1 MRTFKHLNSLS
12 SAIFV
17 ALTIVLILLEIIAS
31 KMAFENFGEI
41 TSGFYTILIF
51 ANILPILLFIFNFKK
66 SALIILILIGI
77 IIVPEN
83 LTLNNKL
90 LKLKEECSN
99 IILFAYQNKINNGS
113 FPENLNEYKF
123 KYPEL
128 KEHIYYTPEFINH
141 SDDQEYIKDH
151 FGLIYHVGT
160 RNTSHMLMKSDYF
173 DNSEYIQWYYYP
185 D

>member
-1 MRTFKHLNSLS
+1 M
-12 SAIFV
+12 I
-17 ALTIVLILLEIIAS
+17 EIIAS
-31 KMAFENFGEI
+31 KMAFQNFGEV
-41 TSGFYTILIF
+41 TSGFYKILIF
-51 ANILPILLFIFNFKK
+51 TNILPILLFLFNFKK
-66 SALIILILIGI
+66 TALITLILIGL

-83 LTLNNKL
+83 LTLNNRL
-90 LKLKEECSN
+90 VKLKEESSN

-113 FPENLNEYKF
+113 FPKNINEYKF

-128 KEHIYYTPEFINH
+128 KEHINYTQKIINH
-141 SDDQEYIKDH
+141 SEDKEYIKDH

-173 DNSEYIQWYYYP
+173 DNSGYIQWYYYP